1 MGKTLFSPPLLLATC
16 YLLPTTNLWQNTNA
30 KVYLALIYSTLA
42 EGFIFVRLQL
52 VLRLILAFLFATAAA
67 IFSQLIPPFLGE
79 ASFVIRVLLTL
90 ASGGFGYLL
99 FPQVARSVRVITMT
113 TFNFV
118 VHRVS
123 SEVSSQISR
132 FPRFNPPFSGALP
145 QVGSLALT
153 RPLILDTSAIIDGR
167 ILDIAKTGFI
177 SGLALLP
184 NFVLTELQQVADS
197 VDSLKRARG
206 RRGFEIVEE
215 LKKVKQVKMEV
226 WDKEQNGK
234 LVDEKLINLAKSLHG
249 RIVTTDYNLNR
260 LASVSNISVLNVNDL
275 ANAVKTMSL
284 PGESLEIK
292 IVHLGK
298 DSSQGVG
305 YLPDGTMVV
314 VSEAADKIGQT
325 FEVEV
330 TKNIQTPAGRMVF
343 AKELD

>member
-1 MGKTLFSPPLLLATC
+1 M
-16 YLLPTTNLWQNTNA
+16 
-30 KVYLALIYSTLA
+30 
-42 EGFIFVRLQL
+42 RLQL
-52 VLRLILAFLFATAAA
+52 VLRLVLALLFAISAA
-67 IFSQLIPPFLGE
+67 IFSQLIPPLPGGV
-79 ASFVIRVLLTL
+79 SFTIRVLLTL
-90 ASGGFGYLL
+90 AAGGIGFII
-99 FPQVARSVRVITMT
+99 FPGVARSVKVITMT

-123 SEVSSQISR
+123 SEVTNQVIKLSR
-132 FPRFNPPFSGALP
+132 FNTPFSQPIP

-167 ILDIAKTGFI
+167 ILDIAKTGFLN
-177 SGLALLP
+177 GLVLVP

-197 VDSLKRARG
+197 ADSLKRARG

-215 LKKVKQVKMEV
+215 LKRVKQVKLEV

-234 LVDEKLINLAKSLHG
+234 LVDEKLVNLAKALHG
-249 RIVTTDYNLNR
+249 RIITTDFNLNK
-260 LASVSNISVLNVNDL
+260 LALVSGINVLNVNDL

-284 PGESLEIK
+284 PGESMEIK

-314 VSEAADKIGQT
+314 VSDAADQIGQML
-325 FEVEV
+325 EVEV

-343 AKELD
+343 AKEA